1 MVRGK
6 NSCEYFGRRVLGRKS
21 SEGLRALAGM
31 LGAVKRRVLAWIE
44 LFWGMEL
51 DYCYHVIMGIYRAY
65 NS

>member
-1 MVRGK
+1 MLR
-6 NSCEYFGRRVLGRKS
+6 RKS

-65 NS
+65 IIPGDKNENSGRHSL